1 MKTKYILK
9 NPKGRWVLP
18 VPYADKDHILPAVD
32 KATPRQ
38 FQHQGFV
45 DRWNGTKLETIQC
58 FNDGEPGPG
67 QSQFL
72 SMLIPLNWDFPYQ
85 LAIGRFST
93 LLAIGYDGNPVLRR
107 CQIGLIKI

>member
-1 MKTKYILK
+1 MGLAGTI
-9 NPKGRWVLP
+9 N
-18 VPYADKDHILPAVD
+18 ADKDHILPAVD
-32 KATPRQ
+32 KATPRR
-38 FQHQGFV
+38 FQRQSCV

-85 LAIGRFST
+85 LAIRRFST
-93 LLAIGYDGNPVLRR
+93 LLALGYDGTPVLRR
-107 CQIGLIKI
+107 RQICLIKM